1 MLIKSYRIPFIK
13 ARIFSIFVRMR
24 ATNYIEELLYRYN
37 CVIMP
42 GFGAFLTQHRS
53 AALHRETNTFEP
65 PTKEISFNQQLVQND
80 GLLAS
85 YIAHAESKEYDQV
98 LLELERKAAEWKQ
111 ELEDKQVLNFGN
123 IGEIS
128 LNAAGKM
135 TFRPANAVNFLTAS
149 FGLSSVVSPKVTRE
163 VLKEE
168 VQELEEKIPF
178 IITPERRKSSRIR
191 PYMKYAAVLLLAF
204 ATGVS
209 GYRLFR
215 DQQGQQLQAR
225 QEANQLVQQN
235 IQEATFFDTSPL
247 ELPVI
252 QLDIAKVGKAAPEK
266 NHHVIAGA
274 FRFRENADKK
284 VNQLKRKGFSDA
296 RYLGQNNFG
305 LYQVT
310 YGSFSNPQEALKFL
324 REVKANVSKDAW
336 LLSKK

>member
-1 MLIKSYRIPFIK
+1 MQ
-13 ARIFSIFVRMR
+13 

-42 GFGAFLTQHRS
+42 GFGAFLTNHKS
-53 AALHRETNTFEP
+53 ATLHQETNTFEP
-65 PTKEISFNQQLVQND
+65 PTKEISFNQQLVHND
-80 GLLAS
+80 GLLVS
-85 YIAHAESKEYDQV
+85 YIAHAEGREYDQV
-98 LLELERKAAEWKQ
+98 LQELERQGTTWKQ
-111 ELEDKQVLNFGN
+111 DLQDNKYLSFGN
-123 IGEIS
+123 IGEIQ
-128 LNAAGKM
+128 LNNAGKM
-135 TFRPANAVNFLTAS
+135 IFKPANSVNFLTAS
-149 FGLSSVVSPKVTRE
+149 FGLSSVVAPKVTRE

-168 VQELEEKIPF
+168 VAQIEEKIPF
-178 IITPERRKSSRIR
+178 IITPERRKTQHFR
-191 PYMKYAAVLLLAF
+191 PYMKYAAVILLAF

-215 DQQGQQLQAR
+215 EQQGQQLQAR
-225 QEANQLVQQN
+225 QEAQQLVQQN
-235 IQEATFFDTSPL
+235 IQSATFFDTSPL

-252 QLDIAKVGKAAPEK
+252 KLEIDKVAETAPEK

-284 VNQLKRKGFSDA
+284 VRQLKRKGFTDA

-310 YGSFSNPQEALKFL
+310 YGSFSDPKEALEFL
-324 REVKANVSKDAW
+324 REVKTNVSRDAW